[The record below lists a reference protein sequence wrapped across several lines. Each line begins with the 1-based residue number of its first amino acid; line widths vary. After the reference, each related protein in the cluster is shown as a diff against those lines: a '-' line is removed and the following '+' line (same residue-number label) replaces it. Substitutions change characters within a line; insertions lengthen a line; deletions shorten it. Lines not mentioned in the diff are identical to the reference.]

1 MIKCFF
7 YISLSLLFF
16 NFSLANDI
24 DIQEDINL
32 SFVCDLEKKI
42 LKNSEYNYQ
51 TFLAKD
57 LDDKGLDKL
66 DIEAKKPET
75 LLINGLSLFLSDI
88 TKLNVKIV
96 DKDVVLFK
104 AIDQENN
111 YSESGIINRKSGELV
126 HEITKNAI
134 LKAIENPRSIDYNLV
149 NAQQARRVLD
159 RLVGYELSP
168 VLWKKVKA
176 GLSAGRVQSVCVR
189 VIVEKERE
197 IQKHEFQNS
206 FKTSGIFYIN

>member
-1 MIKCFF
+1 MIKYFF

-57 LDDKGLDKL
+57 LDDKDLDKL

-96 DKDVVLFK
+96 NKDVVLFK
-104 AIDQENN
+104 AIDQEKN

-126 HEITKNAI
+126 HEITKNVQ
-134 LKAIENPRSIDYNLV
+134 KANSEKNISFYLC
-149 NAQQARRVLD
+149 
-159 RLVGYELSP
+159 
-168 VLWKKVKA
+168 KK
-176 GLSAGRVQSVCVR
+176 R
-189 VIVEKERE
+189 EK
-197 IQKHEFQNS
+197 NV
-206 FKTSGIFYIN
+206 